1 MENKNQSPKL
11 NGTQIRML
19 LLLLALAAFVL
30 AAGAPI
36 CWTC

>member
-1 MENKNQSPKL
+1 MDENNQTPKL
-11 NGTQIRML
+11 NGTVVRMV

-30 AAGAPI
+30 AAGAPF

>member
-1 MENKNQSPKL
+1 MEENNQTPKM
-11 NGTQIRML
+11 NGTVIRML

-36 CWTC
+36 CLTC